1 MEAAMAVEETGVAT
15 AGVRAATAAPRVGTE
30 ATVDVGLLVVEVAS
44 VVRHRGPAVALRV
57 AVVWVAMQ
65 VGREMAAVAQ
75 AAAAT
80 AAARGVAQT
89 VAEKVAGA
97 LE

>member
-30 ATVDVGLLVVEVAS
+30 VGLLVVEVAS

-89 VAEKVAGA
+89 VAEKVAVA